1 MQGWTA
7 APNKTKPVTLTLG
20 DGLNQAMEPIEIGDG
35 QGVSVLNLDSAL
47 YPTLQTRDGHTL
59 LNQHF
64 GYINRLF
71 RFKGEWY
78 CGNQRGL
85 YRLTGGVWAALYDYG
100 NDDNNRLWDANIFF
114 SGDKLYF
121 LDGSLQLQQWDG
133 TTLTAL
139 SSAPAGSAFLTTH
152 ANRFY
157 LANRSDNLLS
167 FSGLRDAADWTST
180 NKYTGTGKITVETAD
195 GELPTGLTSFSDHVI
210 LFKRYTMHELFGEDS
225 TNFTMTA
232 PYPVGCISDRSIV
245 QNRTALYW
253 LGPDGMY
260 EYQGGSSP
268 VKISEP
274 IKTYIESINQAN
286 ARHCCFGTD
295 GRFLYVSLV
304 TGGSQLPTVT
314 LKYDI
319 AGRRWWPCSFVAT
332 SYYLDGQTLYMGTA
346 DGRILQAGGS
356 TDAGAAINWSIE
368 PKPWSD
374 GAETGRAALHK
385 FWVVAEIDPG
395 AALSI
400 AYAPGLAGD
409 NWTTVTTLTNADGV
423 TRSYRVPVVVRT
435 PETWFRSKLFGS
447 GRVKIHRI
455 IREVTRRNA

>member
-7 APNKTKPVTLTLG
+7 SPNKTRPITVTLA
-20 DGLNQAMEPIEIGDG
+20 DGLNQAAEPIEIGDG
-35 QGVSVLNLDSAL
+35 QAVNVLNLDSTL
-47 YPTLQTRDGHTL
+47 YPTIQTRDGFTL
-59 LNQHF
+59 LSQHT
-64 GYINRLF
+64 GYINRIF

-85 YRLTGGVWAALYDYG
+85 YRLTGGLWTAVYDHG
-100 NDDNNRLWDANIFF
+100 NDDNSRLWDVAMFF
-114 SGDKLYF
+114 DASKLYF
-121 LDGSLQLQQWDG
+121 IDGNLQLQQWDG

-139 SSAPAGSAFLTTH
+139 GSAPAASSFMTTH

-157 LANRSDNLLS
+157 LANRNDNLLS

-180 NKYTGTGKITVETAD
+180 DKYVGTGKITVETAD
-195 GELPTGLTSFSDHVI
+195 GELPIGLTAFSDHVI

-253 LGPDGMY
+253 LGPDGVY

-268 VKISEP
+268 VRISEQ
-274 IKTYIESINQAN
+274 IKNYIESINQAN

-304 TGGSQLPTVT
+304 TGSAQLPTIT

-346 DGRILQAGGS
+346 DGRILQAGS
-356 TDAGAAINWSIE
+356 SSDAGAAIEWSIE
-368 PKPWSD
+368 LKPWSD
-374 GAETGRAALHK
+374 GAETGRATLHK
-385 FWVVAEIDPG
+385 LWIVADVEVG
-395 AALSI
+395 ATLNV
-400 AYAPGLAGD
+400 AYGIGTEGG
-409 NWTTVTTLTNADGV
+409 NWTTVQSIANGDGV
-423 TRSYRVPVVVRT
+423 IRSYKIPVVIRT
-435 PETWFRSKLFGS
+435 PETWFRLRLSGS